1 MEHILGQFEKSEHEL
16 GVGHY
21 EKICPDFVMVVVM
34 IFV

>member
-1 MEHILGQFEKSEHEL
+1 MEEIWGQSEKSEHEP

-21 EKICPDFVMVVVM
+21 EKLCPDFVMVVM